1 MQRLHTWQK
10 LLAAL
15 LVSLFLVVVAPV
27 NTYADFG
34 DFSGDSD
41 YGSSYDDSDYD
52 YSYDDDDDD
61 DYSGSGY
68 FSNFSGG
75 DGGEGDSDVGFG
87 GVILFL
93 IIFILIPWLVIR
105 RMVKGLKKA
114 EKRVSAA
121 QGATPTTDLLPMET
135 IAQWDPDF
143 SAEAITQRLSNLY
156 VQMQNNW
163 TARDITPLRGDFTD
177 AQFAQYDRQLQKYRN
192 DGQTPVVERIAVLG
206 VTLEGV
212 KRSDVHDILIANLS
226 TRITTYTLD
235 DKTGEVV
242 RGSKTDEK
250 FMQYEWTLVRP
261 VGAKTITQSGDD
273 AFNCPNCSAPVKI
286 NQSAQCPYCSSVI
299 TKGDYDWVIAG
310 IKGLSQRTS

>member
-1 MQRLHTWQK
+1 MRPRSLWKQ

-15 LVSLFLVVVAPV
+15 LVALLLVAIVPAD
-27 NTYADFG
+27 THADFG
-34 DFSGDSD
+34 DFSGGSD
-41 YGSSYDDSDYD
+41 YGSSDYGG
-52 YSYDDDDDD
+52 YSSGSSYDDDDDD
-61 DYSGSGY
+61 DSGSRY
-68 FSNFSGG
+68 LNLTSGNG
-75 DGGEGDSDVGFG
+75 VSDLGQLAVAIAI
-87 GVILFL
+87 VA
-93 IIFILIPWLVIR
+93 IIWLTIR
-105 RMVKGLKKA
+105 NKNKKA
-114 EKRVSAA
+114 KTSAPPP
-121 QGATPTTDLLPMET
+121 GATKTTGLLPMET
-135 IAQWDPDF
+135 LKQWDPNF

-156 VQMQNNW
+156 VQMQNHW

-177 AQFAQYDRQLQKYRN
+177 AQFAQYDRQLQKYRD

-235 DKTGEVV
+235 DKTGAVV

-250 FMQYEWTLVRP
+250 FMQYEWMLVRP
-261 VGAKTITQSGDD
+261 VGAKTVTASGDD
-273 AFNCPNCSAPVKI
+273 AFNCPNCGAPIKI